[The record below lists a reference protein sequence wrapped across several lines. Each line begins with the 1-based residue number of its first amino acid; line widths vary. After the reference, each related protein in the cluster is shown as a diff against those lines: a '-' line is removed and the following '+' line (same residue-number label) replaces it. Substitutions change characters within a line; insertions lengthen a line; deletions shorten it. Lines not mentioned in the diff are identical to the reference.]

1 MKTGAKILKLMG
13 KASAQLIIWLAHRLE
28 GGN

>member
-1 MKTGAKILKLMG
+1 MKTGAQILKLMG
-13 KASAQLIIWLAHRLE
+13 KALAQLIIWLAHRLE

>member
-1 MKTGAKILKLMG
+1 MKTGAQILKLMG
-13 KASAQLIIWLAHRLE
+13 KASAQPIIWLAHRLE

>member
-1 MKTGAKILKLMG
+1 MKTGTQILKLMG
-13 KASAQLIIWLAHRLE
+13 KASAQLIIWLALRLE

>member
-1 MKTGAKILKLMG
+1 MKTGTQILKLMG

-28 GGN
+28 GGI